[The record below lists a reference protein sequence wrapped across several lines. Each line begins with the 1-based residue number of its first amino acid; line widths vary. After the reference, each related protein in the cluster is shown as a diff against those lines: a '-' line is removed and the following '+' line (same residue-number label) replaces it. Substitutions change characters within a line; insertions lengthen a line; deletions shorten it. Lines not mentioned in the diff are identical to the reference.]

1 MPQIYELATMIL
13 SIPAFN
19 ERLFWDVHF
28 EKINWQKSYKAIIVR
43 IFERGTPKDRVELER
58 YYGRD
63 KVIDAIQHEIA
74 YLPDFVIED
83 VCKHYAL
90 QKTDLRCYTR
100 KLSRPGHWL

>member
-1 MPQIYELATMIL
+1 MINTQATTK
-13 SIPAFN
+13 PHFEA
-19 ERLFWDVHF
+19 RLFWDF
-28 EKINWQKSYKAIIVR
+28 EYEKINWQKSYKTIIAR
-43 IFERGTPKDRVELER
+43 ILERGTPKDRVELER